1 MDIFLILFMILGFG
15 SVIGGFILE
24 GGHIIGILSPTALL
38 IILGGTIG
46 ATGVS
51 FPRSELRQIPRML
64 KIIFRDQKYDYRVL
78 MERMKA
84 MCIQVRQSGLLS
96 LESQIDAEPDSLM
109 RKGMRLIVDGTS
121 PAYTREALELTLQVI
136 EDRHRSRS
144 KIFEAAGGYSPTM
157 GIIGTVLGLVHV
169 LGNLD
174 DTDTLGPK
182 IAMAFIATLYGIG
195 LANLLWLPL
204 ANKLK
209 EKNRMEILYKSMI
222 IEGLLLIQE
231 GVNTNY
237 MEEKLSSF
245 LSEAQLYYRGSGGGY
260 AAPADNTAGRSG
272 FSGGVNIG
280 KRSRKA
286 S

>member
-1 MDIFLILFMILGFG
+1 MDILFIIFTITGFG
-15 SVIGGFILE
+15 SVITGFILE
-24 GGHIIGILSPTALL
+24 GGHLSGLWAPSAIL
-38 IILGGTIG
+38 IIVGGTIG
-46 ATGVS
+46 ATGIC
-51 FPRSELRQIPRML
+51 FPKEDLLQIPKVL
-64 KIIFRDQKYDYRVL
+64 KVLIKNQKYDYRAL
-78 MERMKA
+78 MDQMKA

-96 LESQIDAEPDSLM
+96 LENQIDQEPDSLM

-121 PAYTREALELTLQVI
+121 PQYTREALELTLQI
-136 EDRHRSRS
+136 IDERHKARA

-169 LGNLD
+169 LSDLQEP
-174 DTDTLGPK
+174 DTLGPK

-204 ANKLK
+204 GNKLK
-209 EKNRMEILYKSMI
+209 EKNRLEILYKSMI

-245 LSEAQLYYRGSGGGY
+245 IAESQKSEKRSGGGEKK
-260 AAPADNTAGRSG
+260 
-272 FSGGVNIG
+272 G
-280 KRSRKA
+280 KKR
-286 S
+286 

>member
-1 MDIFLILFMILGFG
+1 MDIFFIFFTVMGFT
-15 SVIGGFILE
+15 SVVVGFLLE
-24 GGHIIGILSPTALL
+24 GGHLSGLWAGSAIL
-38 IILGGTIG
+38 IIVGGTIG
-46 ATGVS
+46 ATGVC
-51 FPRSELRQIPRML
+51 FPKEDLFQVPKLFGILIRN
-64 KIIFRDQKYDYRVL
+64 QKYDYRAL

-96 LESQIDAEPDSLM
+96 LESQIDQEPDSLM

-121 PAYTREALELTLQVI
+121 PTYTREALELTLQVI
-136 EDRHRSRS
+136 DERHKARA

-169 LGNLD
+169 LSDLEEP
-174 DTDTLGPK
+174 DTLGPK

-195 LANLLWLPL
+195 LANLFWLPL
-204 ANKLK
+204 GNRLK

-245 LSEAQLYYRGSGGGY
+245 ISEAKLNENSRSGGG
-260 AAPADNTAGRSG
+260 R
-272 FSGGVNIG
+272 
-280 KRSRKA
+280 KRK
-286 S
+286 

>member
-1 MDIFLILFMILGFG
+1 MDIFLIIFSVLGFG
-15 SVIGGFILE
+15 AVVGGFILE
-24 GGHIIGILSPTALL
+24 GGHLIGLVAPTSAL
-38 IILGGTIG
+38 IILGGTAG
-46 ATGVS
+46 AVGMN
-51 FPRSELRQIPRML
+51 FPNSELKEIPKIL
-64 KIIFRDQKYDYRVL
+64 KVIIRDQKYDFVGL

-84 MCIQVRQSGLLS
+84 MCVQVRQSGLLS

-121 PAYTREALELTLQVI
+121 PSYTREALELSLEVI
-136 EDRHRSRS
+136 SDRHLARA

-169 LGNLD
+169 LSNLEEP
-174 DTDTLGPK
+174 DTLGPK
-182 IAMAFIATLYGIG
+182 IAVAFTATLYGIG

-204 ANKLK
+204 AGKLK
-209 EKNRMEILYKSMI
+209 AKNQLEILYKSMI

-245 LSEAQLYYRGSGGGY
+245 LSEAQLSGKGSKSRSGGK
-260 AAPADNTAGRSG
+260 S
-272 FSGGVNIG
+272 SGGSDAGAKKKKG
-280 KRSRKA
+280 K
-286 S
+286 

>member
-1 MDIFLILFMILGFG
+1 ILIFVVMGFG
-15 SVIGGFILE
+15 SVIGGFVLE
-24 GGHIIGILSPTALL
+24 GGHIAGLFSASAVL

-51 FPRSELRQIPRML
+51 FPTNELREVPKMF
-64 KIIFRDQKYDYRVL
+64 KVIIQNQKYDYRAL

-84 MCIQVRQSGLLS
+84 MCVQVRQSGLLS
-96 LESQIDAEPDSLM
+96 LESQIDSEPDSLM

-121 PAYTREALELTLQVI
+121 PTYTREALELTLQVI
-136 EDRHRSRS
+136 EDRHISRS

-169 LGNLD
+169 LGNLED
-174 DTDTLGPK
+174 PDSLGPK
-182 IAMAFIATLYGIG
+182 IALAFIATLYGIG
-195 LANLLWLPL
+195 LANLFWLPL
-204 ANKLK
+204 GNKLK

-245 LSEAQLYYRGSGGGY
+245 LSEAQLIKKGSGSRSGS
-260 AAPADNTAGRSG
+260 ADSSADVNSSGRSG
-272 FSGGVNIG
+272 KKAKKG
-280 KRSRKA
+280 K
-286 S
+286 

>member
-1 MDIFLILFMILGFG
+1 MDIFLIFFVITGFA

-24 GGHIIGILSPTALL
+24 GGHISGLFAPSALL

-51 FPRSELRQIPRML
+51 FPWRELAEVPRML
-64 KIIFRDQKYDYRVL
+64 KVLIQDQKYDFRAL
-78 MERMKA
+78 MDRMKA

-96 LESQIDAEPDSLM
+96 LESQIDSEPDSLM

-121 PAYTREALELTLQVI
+121 PTYTREALELTLQVI
-136 EDRHRSRS
+136 EDRHLSRA

-169 LGNLD
+169 LGNLED
-174 DTDTLGPK
+174 PNTLAPK
-182 IAMAFIATLYGIG
+182 IAMAFIATLYGIS
-195 LANLLWLPL
+195 LANLVWLPIG
-204 ANKLK
+204 NKLK
-209 EKNRMEILYKSMI
+209 EKNRLEILYKSMI

-245 LSEAQLYYRGSGGGY
+245 IAEADMLKGSGGKSSSMDSSGDSK
-260 AAPADNTAGRSG
+260 ARRSKK
-272 FSGGVNIG
+272 G
-280 KRSRKA
+280 K
-286 S
+286 

>member
-1 MDIFLILFMILGFG
+1 MDIFVLIFTLVGFS

-24 GGHIIGILSPTALL
+24 GGHLAGLFSATSIL

-51 FPRSELRQIPRML
+51 FPKDELIQLP
-64 KIIFRDQKYDYRVL
+64 KIFKVLFKNQKYDYAAL
-78 MERMKA
+78 MERMKS

-121 PAYTREALELTLQVI
+121 PAYTREALELSLEVI
-136 EDRHRSRS
+136 DERHKSRS
-144 KIFEAAGGYSPTM
+144 KIFEAAGGFSPTM

-169 LGNLD
+169 LGNMKD
-174 DTDTLGPK
+174 PDSLGPK
-182 IAMAFIATLYGIG
+182 IATAFIATLYGIG

-204 ANKLK
+204 ANNLK
-209 EKNRMEILYKSMI
+209 GKNQAEMLYKSMI

-245 LSEAQLYYRGSGGGY
+245 LTEAQISGKGGSG
-260 AAPADNTAGRSG
+260 R
-272 FSGGVNIG
+272 
-280 KRSRKA
+280 KSR
-286 S
+286 

>member
-1 MDIFLILFMILGFG
+1 MDIFFIIFTVTGFA

-24 GGHIIGILSPTALL
+24 GGHLSGLFAPSALL
-38 IILGGTIG
+38 IIVGGTIG
-46 ATGVS
+46 ATGICFS
-51 FPRSELRQIPRML
+51 KEDLSQLPRMFKVL
-64 KIIFRDQKYDYRVL
+64 IKDQKYDYVVL

-96 LESQIDAEPDSLM
+96 LEAQIDQEPDSLM

-121 PAYTREALELTLQVI
+121 PQYTREALELTLEVI
-136 EDRHRSRS
+136 DARHKARG
-144 KIFEAAGGYSPTM
+144 KIFEAAGGFSPTM

-169 LGNLD
+169 LSDLGEP
-174 DTDTLGPK
+174 DTLGPK
-182 IAMAFIATLYGIG
+182 IAAAFIATLYGIG
-195 LANLLWLPL
+195 LANLLWLPIG
-204 ANKLK
+204 NKLK

-245 LSEAQLYYRGSGGGY
+245 IAEGQKAGKGSVDVGGG
-260 AAPADNTAGRSG
+260 
-272 FSGGVNIG
+272 G
-280 KRSRKA
+280 KKSKKGK
-286 S
+286 

>member
-1 MDIFLILFMILGFG
+1 MDIFFIIFAITGFG
-15 SVIGGFILE
+15 AVITGFIME
-24 GGHIIGILSPTALL
+24 GGHLAGLFAPSALL
-38 IILGGTIG
+38 IIVGGTVG

-51 FPRSELRQIPRML
+51 FPKDELLQFPR
-64 KIIFRDQKYDYRVL
+64 IFKVLIKDQKYDYRTL

-96 LESQIDAEPDSLM
+96 LESQIDQEPDSLM

-121 PAYTREALELTLQVI
+121 PQYTREALELTLQVI
-136 EDRHRSRS
+136 DERHKARG

-169 LGNLD
+169 LSDLEEP
-174 DTDTLGPK
+174 DTLGPK

-195 LANLLWLPL
+195 LANLFWLPV
-204 ANKLK
+204 AGKLK
-209 EKNRMEILYKSMI
+209 EKNRMEMLYKSMI

-245 LSEAQLYYRGSGGGY
+245 LSEAQILGKGAGSSPAGGKK
-260 AAPADNTAGRSG
+260 
-272 FSGGVNIG
+272 G
-280 KRSRKA
+280 KKEK
-286 S
+286 

>member
-1 MDIFLILFMILGFG
+1 MGFG
-15 SVIGGFILE
+15 SVIGGFLLE
-24 GGHIIGILSPTALL
+24 GGHIAGLFGPSALL

-46 ATGVS
+46 ATGIS
-51 FPRSELRQIPRML
+51 FPWSELREVPKL
-64 KIIFRDQKYDYRVL
+64 FKVIIQNQKYDYRAL

-84 MCIQVRQSGLLS
+84 MCVQVRQSGLLS

-136 EDRHRSRS
+136 EDRHLSRS

-169 LGNLD
+169 LGNL
-174 DTDTLGPK
+174 TDPDELGPK
-182 IAMAFIATLYGIG
+182 IAMAFLATLYGIG
-195 LANLLWLPL
+195 LANLFWLPL
-204 ANKLK
+204 GNKLK

-245 LSEAQLYYRGSGGGY
+245 LSEAQLLKKASAGAGNSASAENPAADSRQSSG
-260 AAPADNTAGRSG
+260 R
-272 FSGGVNIG
+272 IG
-280 KRSRKA
+280 RKA
-286 S
+286 KKG

>member
-1 MDIFLILFMILGFG
+1 MDIFFIIFTITGFA

-24 GGHIIGILSPTALL
+24 GGHVSGLFSPSALL
-38 IILGGTIG
+38 IIIGGTVG
-46 ATGVS
+46 ATGICFS
-51 FPRSELRQIPRML
+51 KEDLSQIPKMFGVL
-64 KIIFRDQKYDYRVL
+64 IKEQKYDYVVL

-96 LESQIDAEPDSLM
+96 LEAQIDQEPDSLM

-121 PAYTREALELTLQVI
+121 PQYTREALELTLEVI
-136 EDRHRSRS
+136 DARHKARG

-169 LGNLD
+169 LGNLEEP
-174 DTDTLGPK
+174 DTLGPK
-182 IAMAFIATLYGIG
+182 IAAAFIATLYGIG

-204 ANKLK
+204 GNKLK
-209 EKNRMEILYKSMI
+209 DKNRMEILYKSMI

-245 LSEAQLYYRGSGGGY
+245 IAEGQKAGKGQKTDRGSDGGG
-260 AAPADNTAGRSG
+260 
-272 FSGGVNIG
+272 G
-280 KRSRKA
+280 KKSKKGK
-286 S
+286 

>member
-1 MDIFLILFMILGFG
+1 MDIFFLIFIVMGFS
-15 SVIGGFILE
+15 SVIGGFLLE
-24 GGHIIGILSPTALL
+24 GGHIAGLFAPSAIL

-51 FPRSELRQIPRML
+51 FPRRELLEVPKMFRV
-64 KIIFRDQKYDYRVL
+64 IIKDQKYDYRAL

-84 MCIQVRQSGLLS
+84 MCVQVRQSGLLS

-136 EDRHRSRS
+136 EDRHLSRS

-169 LGNLD
+169 LGNLE

-182 IAMAFIATLYGIG
+182 IAMAFLATLYGIG
-195 LANLLWLPL
+195 LANLFWLPL
-204 ANKLK
+204 GSKLK

-245 LSEAQLYYRGSGGGY
+245 LSEAQLLQRSAGSSGVEKEGRG
-260 AAPADNTAGRSG
+260 RL
-272 FSGGVNIG
+272 G
-280 KRSRKA
+280 KKA
-286 S
+286 RREN